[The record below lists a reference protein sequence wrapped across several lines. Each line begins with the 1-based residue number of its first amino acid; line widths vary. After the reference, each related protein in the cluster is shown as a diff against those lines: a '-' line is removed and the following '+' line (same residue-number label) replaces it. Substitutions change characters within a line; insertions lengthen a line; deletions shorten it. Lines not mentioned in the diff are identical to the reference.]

1 VGIVLR
7 GFHQVDVFA
16 SRPYAGNPV
25 AVVLD
30 GAGIST
36 EDMARFTNWSNL
48 SECAFLLPASTGGA
62 DYRVRIFTP
71 GSGTG
76 ARSGLA
82 SELPFAGHPTLGACH
97 AWLAAGGAPR
107 GDLIVQEC
115 PAGMVSIRRANGVL
129 AFAAPPL
136 MRSGPV
142 DARTRTH
149 IAEVLRIS
157 ASDLVD
163 AAWADNGPGWVAVL
177 LTDAEAVLA
186 LQPGYVDLDLGV
198 IGFYPPGSPAAY
210 EIRTFFPK
218 RGMTVEDPVTGSFN
232 ASAAQWLIRSGRV
245 APPYKARQGS
255 ALGRAGEIDVRE
267 EDGELWIGGATM
279 TRIRGQ
285 VDL

>member
-1 VGIVLR
+1 MLR
-7 GFHQVDVFA
+7 AFQQVDVFA
-16 SRPYAGNPV
+16 GGPFAGNPV

-30 GAGIST
+30 GAGLST
-36 EDMARFTNWSNL
+36 EDMARFTSWSNL
-48 SECAFLLPASTGGA
+48 SECAFLLPASTDEA

-71 GSGTG
+71 GSSAGG
-76 ARSGLA
+76 RPGLA

-97 AWLAAGGAPR
+97 AWLTAGGAPR

-115 PAGMVSIRRANGVL
+115 PAGLVSIRRTDGFL

-136 MRSGPV
+136 VRGGPV
-142 DARTRTH
+142 DDSTRTH
-149 IAEVLRIS
+149 IAEVLRVS
-157 ASDLVD
+157 VSDLVD

-177 LTDAEAVLA
+177 LEDAETVLA

-218 RGMTVEDPVTGSFN
+218 HGMTVEDPVTGSFN
-232 ASAAQWLIRSGRV
+232 ASAAEWLIRSGRV
-245 APPYKARQGS
+245 APPYKARQGT

-267 EDGELWIGGATM
+267 ADGELWIGGATT
-279 TRIRGQ
+279 TRISGQ